1 MPIPFPRFR
10 LHEFHEHR
18 VRRPIKGSLLE
29 EQADE
34 MLTERVTP
42 RLKRWLDSDKH
53 IVFSPSVGHI
63 STPLSDGAQMISVC
77 YVLLVSDKSDVSQL
91 AWGGET

>member
-18 VRRPIKGSLLE
+18 IRRPIKGSLLE

-42 RLKRWLDSDKH
+42 RLKQWLGRNEH
-53 IVFSPSVGHI
+53 LVFAPSISHI
-63 STPLSDGAQMISVC
+63 STPLSGDEQMISVC
-77 YVLLVSDKSDVSQL
+77 YILLIADKSDVSQL
-91 AWGGET
+91 AWGGEA